1 VTVWISLGL
10 NAANMSSRSLE
21 YIFGDRASVTMPMFK
36 SYAFGHF
43 GNVVSKISWTE
54 KSGKDIPSH
63 TQDVRNDDSFLS
75 IPRSSR
81 SQDPATDKLPTFG
94 NSV

>member
-1 VTVWISLGL
+1 MTVWISLGL

-54 KSGKDIPSH
+54 KVG
-63 TQDVRNDDSFLS
+63 
-75 IPRSSR
+75 RSVAFHVY
-81 SQDPATDKLPTFG
+81 DPATARF
-94 NSV
+94 